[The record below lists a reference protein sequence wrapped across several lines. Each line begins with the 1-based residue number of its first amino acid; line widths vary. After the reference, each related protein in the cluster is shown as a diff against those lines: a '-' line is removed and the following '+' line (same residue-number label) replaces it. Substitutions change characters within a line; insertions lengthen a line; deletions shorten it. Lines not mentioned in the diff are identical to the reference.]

1 MELQLEKLVELL
13 VVVVVRVEEVL
24 VLVEAPSFLVAAAA
38 VARFFSLSSPID
50 VRYRVQPFLFV

>member
-13 VVVVVRVEEVL
+13 VVVVRVEEVL

-38 VARFFSLSSPID
+38 RFFSLSSPID